1 VKFRA
6 KASALEKAENSFIC
20 ILDGGLFAIGDGFGM
35 DGVAVVIIEQEDVV
49 VAADGWDYE
58 TTGLVGADLTG
69 DGVTVCVDLM
79 GAMIRVFLE

>member
-1 VKFRA
+1 
-6 KASALEKAENSFIC
+6 
-20 ILDGGLFAIGDGFGM
+20 M